1 MTGLVW
7 FGLEYFIVWL
17 LVLART
23 AGVFVSAPVLGN
35 IHVPVQVRIGLAAS
49 LAFVFTPLVA
59 AERPEVAARL
69 SAASP
74 AVVELAALMIKEAV
88 IGVMIGFVG
97 MLMFMAVQCAAD
109 MINLQMGLGFG
120 SLVDPTMNQQ
130 TSVLGQFH
138 YIAATLLFL
147 ATNAHHLM
155 LRGLAD
161 SFNALPLGSLAL
173 TPEAA
178 QTVMAAFERLFVAG
192 IKIGGPIVGV
202 ILLTDVALGI
212 LARTMPQLNVLVVGF
227 PAKILV
233 GLLAMA
239 AALPAVFA
247 ALQSLF
253 AVLPGDIHILMRAL
267 AR

>member
-1 MTGLVW
+1 MISLAD
-7 FGLEYFIVWL
+7 FGIGHFVTWL

-35 IHVPVQVRIGLAAS
+35 AHVPVPTRIALAAC
-49 LAFVFTPLVA
+49 LALIFTPLVA
-59 AERPEVAARL
+59 ADRTGAFGGL

-74 AVVELAALMIKEAV
+74 GLPELAASMVKEAV
-88 IGVMIGFVG
+88 VGVMIGFAG
-97 MLMFMAVQCAAD
+97 MLLFMVVQCAAD

-130 TSVLGQFH
+130 TSVVGQFH
-138 YIAATLLFL
+138 YLAATLLFL
-147 ATNAHHLM
+147 ATNAHHLL

-161 SFNALPLGSLAL
+161 SFNALPLGQLSLG
-173 TPEAA
+173 PEAGQA
-178 QTVMAAFERLFVAG
+178 VLGVFARLFVAG

-212 LARTMPQLNVLVVGF
+212 LSRTMPQLNVLVVGF

-233 GLLAMA
+233 GLVAVVV
-239 AALPAVFA
+239 ALPAVFV

-253 AVLPGDIHILMRAL
+253 FGLPGDIHVLMSAL